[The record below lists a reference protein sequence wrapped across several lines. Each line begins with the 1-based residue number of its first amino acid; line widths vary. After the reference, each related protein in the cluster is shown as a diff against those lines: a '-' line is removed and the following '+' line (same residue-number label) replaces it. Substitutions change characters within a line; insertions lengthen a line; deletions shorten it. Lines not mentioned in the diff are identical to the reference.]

1 MEQHVSDTYVRILEN
16 ELIVALGCTEPIAIA
31 YAGALARR
39 TLGQMPQTVNVACS
53 GNIVKNVKGVTVP
66 NSGGL
71 RGIKVAALLGI
82 AGGDAAKELAVL
94 EGVTEDARAETRRLL
109 AQGICTTSLVEGE
122 ENLVVIVTASAHG
135 HTVLVEIRGTHTHVA
150 RVEKDGV
157 LLQSSRAGADAPG
170 AAPDKS
176 LLNVHDIVEF
186 AQTADLASVKPL
198 ILRQIEYN
206 VAISYEGLRRGYG
219 GEVGRTL
226 MEMYGMNCPVQVRA
240 AAAAAAGSD
249 ARMNGC
255 PMPVVINSGSG
266 NQGITLTLPVVEY
279 AKELHVSSD
288 TLVRALVMANLLSVH
303 QKKYIG
309 SLSAYCGATSAA
321 CAAGAA
327 VCWMHGGGYE
337 EICGTI
343 TNTLATLG
351 GMLCDGAKSSCA
363 AKISTAVQTALVA
376 AAMSAHGRRFR
387 HGDGIVTKDVEETIA
402 DIGYIAREG
411 MRYADSEILRLMLE
425 HE

>member
-1 MEQHVSDTYVRILEN
+1 MRDIL
-16 ELIVALGCTEPIAIA
+16 TF
-31 YAGALARR
+31 
-39 TLGQMPQTVNVACS
+39 
-53 GNIVKNVKGVTVP
+53 
-66 NSGGL
+66 
-71 RGIKVAALLGI
+71 
-82 AGGDAAKELAVL
+82 
-94 EGVTEDARAETRRLL
+94 AE
-109 AQGICTTSLVEGE
+109 
-122 ENLVVIVTASAHG
+122 
-135 HTVLVEIRGTHTHVA
+135 
-150 RVEKDGV
+150 
-157 LLQSSRAGADAPG
+157 
-170 AAPDKS
+170 
-176 LLNVHDIVEF
+176 
-186 AQTADLASVKPL
+186 TADLSEIKPL
-198 ILRQIEYN
+198 LLRQIECN
-206 VAISYEGLRRGYG
+206 VAISHEGLRQGYG

-226 MEMYGMNCPVQVRA
+226 LELYGTCCPVQVRA

-279 AKELHVSSD
+279 AKELHASSEM
-288 TLVRALVMANLLSVH
+288 LLRALVLANLLSVH

-327 VCWMHGGGYE
+327 VCWMRGGGYE

-363 AKISTAVQTALVA
+363 AKIATAVQTAFLA

-387 HGDGIVTKDVEETIA
+387 HGDGIVTQNVEETIA